1 MTEGGAVADAKR
13 DLRARMR
20 DVRAAVAADPADRA
34 RRSAA
39 ICDAVV
45 ATIESRLTRRARL
58 RILLYDPLA
67 GEPDVSALG
76 TWCADNDVATYLPV
90 VEGDA
95 LLIEPGDIDPT
106 LLDVVVV
113 PGLAFTLRWRPARPR
128 RRALRPLPDA
138 SARRLSPHRCG
149 VPRATRRRAADGR
162 ARRRRRRRDHRLIAR
177 LHSIVMVPM
186 RRGAEA

>member
-45 ATIESRLTRRARL
+45 ATIESRLTPSGRRL
-58 RILLYDPLA
+58 RILLYDPLG

-76 TWCADNDVATYLPV
+76 TWCAGNDVATYLPV

-113 PGLAFTLRWRPARPR
+113 PGLAFTSGGDRLGQGGGHFDRFLTSLRGDC
-128 RRALRPLPDA
+128 LRIGVAFHEQLVAELP
-138 SARRLSPHRCG
+138 
-149 VPRATRRRAADGR
+149 T
-162 ARRRRRRRDHRLIAR
+162 
-177 LHSIVMVPM
+177 
-186 RRGAEA
+186 AEHDVAVDVVITD